1 MRRTRVAS
9 LNRVAP
15 WQRRLL
21 HASAWL
27 LAASGVAW
35 LGIHYLWG
43 AGAGELPHPLEPW
56 LIRLHGAAAFAA
68 LFVAGVLSA
77 GHIPNGWR
85 LTAPKMRR
93 ADLAGQRRTGLAMTT
108 LGAAAVFSGYLLYYF
123 APEPVRPSLG
133 WVHAIIGLTMTLL
146 VPLHGSTSARGG

>member
-1 MRRTRVAS
+1 MAS

-133 WVHAIIGLTMTLL
+133 WVHAIIGLTMALL

>member
-15 WQRRLL
+15 WERRLL

-133 WVHAIIGLTMTLL
+133 WVHAIIGLTMALL

>member
-1 MRRTRVAS
+1 MAS

-35 LGIHYLWG
+35 LAIHYLWG

-68 LFVAGVLSA
+68 LFMAGVLA
-77 GHIPNGWR
+77 GGHVPNGWR
-85 LTAPKMRR
+85 LTSPRMRR
-93 ADLAGQRRTGLAMTT
+93 TDLAGQRRTGLAMTV
-108 LGAAAVFSGYLLYYF
+108 LGASSVFSAYLLYYF
-123 APEPVRPSLG
+123 APEPVRPALG
-133 WVHAIIGLTMTLL
+133 WTHAAVGLAMALL
-146 VPLHGSTSARGG
+146 VPLHGGPARRGG

>member
-1 MRRTRVAS
+1 MAS

-35 LGIHYLWG
+35 LAIHYLWG

-68 LFVAGVLSA
+68 LFMAGVLA
-77 GHIPNGWR
+77 GGHVPNGWR
-85 LTAPKMRR
+85 LTSPRMRR
-93 ADLAGQRRTGLAMTT
+93 PDLAGQRRTGLAMTV
-108 LGAAAVFSGYLLYYF
+108 LGAAAVFSAYLLYYF
-123 APEPVRPSLG
+123 APEPVRPALG
-133 WVHAIIGLTMTLL
+133 WTHAAVGLAMALL
-146 VPLHGSTSARGG
+146 VPLHGGPARRGG